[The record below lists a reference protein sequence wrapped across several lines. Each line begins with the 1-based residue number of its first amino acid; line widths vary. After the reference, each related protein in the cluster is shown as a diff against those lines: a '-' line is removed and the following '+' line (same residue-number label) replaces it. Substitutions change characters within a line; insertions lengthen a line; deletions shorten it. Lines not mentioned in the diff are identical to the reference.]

1 MNGGWEL
8 RCERVSHQFNGRGR
22 RVLALDDLTFDV
34 RRNEFLC
41 LVGPSGCGKT
51 TLLRLIAG
59 LLSPTSGSIAFAEAV
74 ERGQPRTAIVFQE
87 HGLFPWMTVLDNVM
101 FGLTSEPCQQR
112 ERRERALAFIFSV
125 GLAGFAGFYPH
136 ELSVGMRQRVGLA
149 RALIADRRVLILDEP
164 FGSLDAQARMLL
176 QEELL
181 VAWQHRPKTVI
192 YVTHDVEEAITLGDR
207 VLVMTGR
214 PGRIREEIPLPAG
227 RPRDLLEP
235 LNAETQRLKRH
246 IWTLLEA
253 EARRN
258 LGEPS

>member
-1 MNGGWEL
+1 MNGGWEV
-8 RCERVSHQFNGRGR
+8 RCERVSR
-22 RVLALDDLTFDV
+22 RFDAHGGGVLALDDLTFDV
-34 RRNEFLC
+34 RRDEFLC

-59 LLSPTSGSIAFAEAV
+59 LLHPTSGSIAFAEEV

-101 FGLTSEPCQQR
+101 FGLTAEACG
-112 ERRERALAFIFSV
+112 RRARRRRALAFISSV
-125 GLAGFAGFYPH
+125 GLADFARFYPH

-149 RALIADRRVLILDEP
+149 RALIADPRVLILDEP
-164 FGSLDAQARMLL
+164 FGSLDAQARLLL

-181 VAWQHRPKTVI
+181 AAWQRRPKTVI

-214 PGRIREEIPLPAG
+214 PGRVREEIPLPAKH
-227 RPRDLLEP
+227 RRDLLGP
-235 LNAETQRLKRH
+235 LNAETQRLRRY

-253 EARRN
+253 EARHN
-258 LGEPS
+258 LGKPS